1 MQKRLARMLK
11 IVDLSKIEL
20 ERSEQNLQKIKG
32 QLQLA
37 TNQLDTLIDY
47 QNEYLQKLKSSKTT
61 TLQTI
66 NCTQAFLGKLN
77 QAIAYQNTQIQQ
89 IEKSLAKDKNDWLD
103 KKTNA
108 QALAKLFNKLEK
120 KHIVSL
126 EKQEQKLLDDLVASN
141 FVVGKSSI
149 D

>member
-1 MQKRLARMLK
+1 MLK